1 MALRGVST
9 CALFQGGPR
18 GWWSGCTPEPRLKV
32 PGVGLEQ
39 WPACPLHRLQT
50 LNQLGLA
57 IILPGQDTQTE
68 PHRAICDPG
77 SGPWAHQATWPG
89 QAMVTGVAQVGV
101 GLGLP
106 HMPKVPYRLSMR
118 SRAHC
123 VWSPGLGTC
132 LSLLPLP
139 QLGPRSGLGEN
150 TSALKRVAA
159 GIRKRSV
166 RGRGSPSGVTPHPHQ
181 ARSANRYLDPKRGLV
196 PSPWRLSY

>member
-1 MALRGVST
+1 MVPSYGAVHQENMEGMGMALRGVST

-18 GWWSGCTPEPRLKV
+18 GWWSGCTHEPRLKA
-32 PGVGLEQ
+32 PGVGLER

-101 GLGLP
+101 GLGVP
-106 HMPKVPYRLSMR
+106 HMPKVPYRL
-118 SRAHC
+118 AC
-123 VWSPGLGTC
+123 LAGPTVYGPQVWGPVSPSIPYPSLAQGLGWEKT
-132 LSLLPLP
+132 
-139 QLGPRSGLGEN
+139 
-150 TSALKRVAA
+150 
-159 GIRKRSV
+159 
-166 RGRGSPSGVTPHPHQ
+166 
-181 ARSANRYLDPKRGLV
+181 LV
-196 PSPWRLSY
+196 L